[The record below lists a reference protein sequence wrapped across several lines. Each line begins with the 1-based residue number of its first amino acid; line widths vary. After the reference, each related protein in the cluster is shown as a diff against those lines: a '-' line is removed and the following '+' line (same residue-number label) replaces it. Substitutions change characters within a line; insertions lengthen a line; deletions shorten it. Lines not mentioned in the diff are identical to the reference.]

1 MRVLLGRTFAVFLAL
16 NLALVPPSDSRAM
29 NLDQARDWILSAS
42 PQIKI
47 LKAEVDAV
55 RGELTSSLGPFD
67 LRLRGE
73 STNYQGYYD
82 YRTYGLRL
90 EQPLAPLGLELFAG
104 FRNGQG
110 NIPVYEQKGLTLADG
125 EWSAGLQLP
134 LLQNLIIDSRRFGLL
149 RAENNL
155 RQREL
160 QFDQS
165 SLEQLR
171 QGLLRFVD
179 WAVASARLEVNRDL
193 EQRAVERGSWL
204 EARVKHGDLP
214 RFELED
220 NFRSILQRETQVKLA
235 ELQHEQARRELIV
248 YLAALED
255 QIQSVPEM
263 PKDLPTEDRSLE
275 SLVELALKQRKDLE
289 AVGVQ
294 LETIEQEI
302 RLEKNRRL
310 PKLDLKLQMD
320 EDRGEGPSALKG
332 RNWSAGLGLEFPLWQ
347 RNARGRVQTAE
358 SQRERTELQRDLL
371 RQRIEIDLKNAKR
384 GLEVA
389 SVRFSISKREYEL
402 ALHLEDGERKR
413 FKNGESSILTVNLR
427 EQATAEAR
435 LRMIETLADAHRNHL
450 ALKTLIGTI
459 P

>member
-1 MRVLLGRTFAVFLAL
+1 MRPLAFLFMFALCLEA
-16 NLALVPPSDSRAM
+16 RAM
-29 NLDQARDWILSAS
+29 NLDQARDWILSSS
-42 PQIKI
+42 PQIRI
-47 LKAEVDAV
+47 LKAEVEAV

-67 LRLRGE
+67 LRLKGE
-73 STNYQGYYD
+73 TSNYQGFYD

-90 EQPLAPLGLELFAG
+90 EQPLAPLGLEVFAG

-110 NIPVYEQKGLTLADG
+110 NIPVYSQNGLTLDQG

-134 LLQNLIIDSRRFGLL
+134 LLQNLLIDSRRFGLL
-149 RAENNL
+149 KAENTL

-160 QFDQS
+160 QFDQG
-165 SLEQLR
+165 SLEQVR
-171 QGLLRFVD
+171 QGLVRFID

-193 EQRAVERGSWL
+193 EQRAVERGTWL
-204 EARVKHGDLP
+204 EARVQHGDLP

-220 NFRSILQRETQVKLA
+220 NRRSILQRETQVKLA
-235 ELQHEQARRELIV
+235 EFQHEQAKRELIV
-248 YLAALED
+248 FLAAAED
-255 QIQSVPEM
+255 KIDSKP
-263 PKDLPTEDRSLE
+263 DLPAAPPEEPRTLE
-275 SLVELALKQRKDLE
+275 SLVEIALKDRKDLA
-289 AVGVQ
+289 AVGVAID
-294 LETIEQEI
+294 TFEQEI
-302 RLEKNRRL
+302 RLEQNRRL

-320 EDRGEGPSALKG
+320 QDRGEGPSSLKG
-332 RNWSAGLGLEFPLWQ
+332 SNWSAGLGLEFPLWQ
-347 RNARGRVQTAE
+347 RSARGRVQTAE
-358 SQRERTELQRDLL
+358 SQKERTELQRDLL

-389 SVRFSISKREYEL
+389 TERYGISKSEFDL

-435 LRMIETLADAHRNHL
+435 LRMIETLAESHRNHL
-450 ALKTLIGTI
+450 ALKTLIGTL